1 MFIIILLLILTSKVE
16 SVDVERYF
24 ITTETTL
31 PSGMQE
37 ILDYYDATSTDIKI
51 TKYTTDPL
59 ISDTNL
65 NETIIK
71 FKQDHPKEDMLFAYL
86 PKANMTLLNI
96 IAEEQNIYVWN
107 AVNTA
112 VEVCYSRIILG
123 YYTTR
128 SSLRCIYS

>member
-1 MFIIILLLILTSKVE
+1 MFFSFIILLWLSFFENILTE
-16 SVDVERYF
+16 SVTRYF
-24 ITTETTL
+24 ISTEVLKTD
-31 PSGMQE
+31 MQE
-37 ILDYYDATSTDIKI
+37 ILKTYESGDFMVKEYKPTPSI
-51 TKYTTDPL
+51 T
-59 ISDTNL
+59 DTNL

-71 FKQDHPKEDMLFAYL
+71 FKKAYSDQDMLFAYL

-128 SSLRCIYS
+128 SSLRCIYI